1 MKKRILSVLLVAVLS
16 LSVIT
21 GCGSDETTNDAAKV
35 NTQEASAEPTQAPTE
50 APTAEPTGA
59 PTPEPTEAPTPE
71 PTEAPT
77 PEPTEA
83 PTEAPVEE
91 TSAPAVEV
99 VDGDW
104 SAAYEGYFEREGIMP
119 EKMQMTMDVS
129 QDGLTFG
136 FEVATAD
143 GNTYINFDFGVVALD
158 MYADAEKIYTHTI
171 MEGEEVW
178 NFAPITSEED
188 VEGVMSMG
196 DTAGVDTSAFTSC
209 EYFEEVTEDGVVYD
223 VLYTTSEED
232 GEVVETYCYV
242 NRETQMISKMV
253 VESEAGPMPVYI
265 TEIDSV
271 EIPAEALNGTEVT
284 MDDVMGTVFGVIM
297 MGAFSAMEQ

>member
-1 MKKRILSVLLVAVLS
+1 MKKRFLSVLLVAALS
-16 LSVIT
+16 LT
-21 GCGSDETTNDAAKV
+21 TLTACGADETANDASKEIA
-35 NTQEASAEPTQAPTE
+35 QESVAEPTE
-50 APTAEPTGA
+50 APTEA

-83 PTEAPVEE
+83 PTEEPVAEVTE
-91 TSAPAVEV
+91 APANVTV
-99 VDGDW
+99 ADGDW
-104 SAAYEGYFEREGIMP
+104 ATAYEGYFEREGVMP
-119 EKMQMTMDVS
+119 EKMRMDMNVS

-136 FEVATAD
+136 MVVATAD
-143 GNTYINFDFGVVALD
+143 GNTYMNFDFGVVALD
-158 MYADAEKIYTHTI
+158 MYADAENIYTCTM

-188 VEGVMSMG
+188 AESVMSMG
-196 DTAGVDTSAFTSC
+196 ESNVVDTSAFTSV
-209 EYFEEVTEDGVVYD
+209 EYYEEVIEDGVVYD

-242 NRETQMISKMV
+242 NRETQMLSMMV
-253 VESEAGPMPVYI
+253 VESEAGPMPIYI
-265 TEIDSV
+265 TEIDAV

-284 MDDVMGTVFGVIM
+284 MEDVMGTLFGVIM
-297 MGAFSAMEQ
+297 MGAMAGMEQ